1 MHKNPTVMRRESLR
15 QTAELYKK
23 GTKVMQVS
31 LKDDEEAK
39 GEPPV
44 SERNE
49 SSENNDSRAA
59 RDKIRLPLVVA
70 QSEKTS
76 EFNLSVE
83 G

>member
-1 MHKNPTVMRRESLR
+1 ML
-15 QTAELYKK
+15 Q
-23 GTKVMQVS
+23 
-31 LKDDEEAK
+31 DDEEAK

-59 RDKIRLPLVVA
+59 SEKIRLPLVVA